1 VIVVAM
7 GDDGGR
13 VVGVNDVLVRVT
25 AVGDNEVVVVVV
37 VEVVCGD
44 GIMVVVLNSMM
55 GVEDNAVVVVNRR
68 ASMMYDG
75 YWQYS

>member
-1 VIVVAM
+1 MIVVAM

-37 VEVVCGD
+37 VVEVVCGD
-44 GIMVVVLNSMM
+44 GIMVVVLMSMM
-55 GVEDNAVVVVNRR
+55 GV
-68 ASMMYDG
+68 
-75 YWQYS
+75 

>member
-1 VIVVAM
+1 MIVVAM
-7 GDDGGR
+7 GDDDGR

-44 GIMVVVLNSMM
+44 GIMVVVLMSMM
-55 GVEDNAVVVVNRR
+55 GVEDNAVVVVTNLVW
-68 ASMMYDG
+68 DVVT
-75 YWQYS
+75 